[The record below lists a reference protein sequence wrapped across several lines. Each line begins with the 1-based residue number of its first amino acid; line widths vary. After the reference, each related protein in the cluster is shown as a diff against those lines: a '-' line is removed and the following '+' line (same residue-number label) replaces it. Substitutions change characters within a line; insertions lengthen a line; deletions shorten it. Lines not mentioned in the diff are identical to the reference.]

1 MNMIWAVYQD
11 AIIQYNEAKSY
22 LLSCLC
28 IKTHPSISFFHM
40 PNEIWL
46 LLFEYNTTFH
56 GIKLY
61 ENIADCPW
69 NSLVKKKKE
78 NWEFSYY

>member
-1 MNMIWAVYQD
+1 
-11 AIIQYNEAKSY
+11 
-22 LLSCLC
+22 
-28 IKTHPSISFFHM
+28 M

-69 NSLVKKKKE
+69 NSLVKKKRKLRVLLLLME
-78 NWEFSYY
+78 LYRQKNTLDFTPVN